1 MKKIKEIEKHITH
14 PSEILVDEL
23 DARGISVDVFSKLME
38 MDLKKTTDLLNKK
51 ITFDRKITSK
61 IEKVLNIPARIFI
74 NLQSEYD
81 DKLKKIELV

>member
-1 MKKIKEIEKHITH
+1 MGNNKDIETLATH

-23 DARGISVDVFSKLME
+23 EARGISVDVFSKLME
-38 MDLKKTTDLLNKK
+38 MDLKKTTELLNKN
-51 ITFDRKITSK
+51 ITFDRNITSK

-81 DKLKKIELV
+81 NKLKKN